1 MKNQPPG
8 PPAMVSWF
16 LPVGTIFQTNSK
28 HCRLAREQKR
38 MPPRR
43 CGNLHIPPSVSTNF
57 MKTTRP
63 NNSEVQFL
71 TLAYNRFYDLYE
83 EVMNDNFWDKN
94 EWERFSK
101 IKQAFS
107 IYAELLN
114 YEPLKWV
121 IEKLKTARPP
131 MESEIGSELFKFVRN
146 VVAHFPFFKCWDEVW
161 INNSLVNWYKEGQT
175 IDKFLKKY
183 EGHKEVK
190 YRFWEP
196 SKKKMTYLTI
206 SFPNEYLNDSK
217 VFLKDII
224 SEKEG
229 VKFSFIL
236 MRQIMNTQVEEINCK
251 PI

>member
-1 MKNQPPG
+1 MTDN
-8 PPAMVSWF
+8 
-16 LPVGTIFQTNSK
+16 
-28 HCRLAREQKR
+28 
-38 MPPRR
+38 
-43 CGNLHIPPSVSTNF
+43 
-57 MKTTRP
+57 P
-63 NNSEVQFL
+63 NKSELQFL
-71 TLAYNRFYDLYE
+71 TLAYNRFYDIYD
-83 EVMNDNFWDKN
+83 EVMNDSFWDKD

-121 IEKLKTARPP
+121 IEKLKTERPP

-146 VVAHFPFFKCWDEVW
+146 VVAHFPFFKSWDEVS

-196 SKKKMTYLTI
+196 TKKKMTYLTI
-206 SFPNEYLNDSK
+206 SFPKEYLIDTK
-217 VFLKDII
+217 ICLKDII

-236 MRQIMNTQVEEINCK
+236 MKQIMNTQVEEINYK

>member
-1 MKNQPPG
+1 M
-8 PPAMVSWF
+8 SD
-16 LPVGTIFQTNSK
+16 I
-28 HCRLAREQKR
+28 E
-38 MPPRR
+38 
-43 CGNLHIPPSVSTNF
+43 
-57 MKTTRP
+57 P
-63 NNSEVQFL
+63 NKKELQFL
-71 TLAYNRFYDLYE
+71 TLAYNRFYDIYE
-83 EVMNDNFWDKN
+83 EIMDDTFWNKN

-146 VVAHFPFFKCWDEVW
+146 VLAHFPFYKSWDDVW
-161 INNSLVNWYKEGQT
+161 VNNSLVNWYKDGQT

-183 EGHKEVK
+183 EGHSEVK

-196 SKKKMTYLTI
+196 EKKKMTYLTV
-206 SFPNEYLNDSK
+206 SFPPEYLNDSK
-217 VFLKDII
+217 VFLKDVIT
-224 SEKEG
+224 EKEG

-236 MRQIMNTQVEEINCK
+236 MRQIMNTQVEEIKLTN
-251 PI
+251 